1 MSEKIVCQA
10 GLQRAAS
17 PLTGLQGC
25 PLLLSLSSCAA
36 CGGTQKEKKEF
47 LRGHPAPQ
55 QKALPSAL
63 PILEL
68 LTQKFGMT
76 HVCMAGTALIEAS
89 YTCRGYSASTGIKLA
104 RNACI

>member
-1 MSEKIVCQA
+1 MSHPEFFELMFDVHQAARQA

-25 PLLLSLSSCAA
+25 PLLLPLSSRAA

-47 LRGHPAPQ
+47 LRGHPAPR

-68 LTQKFGMT
+68 LP
-76 HVCMAGTALIEAS
+76 
-89 YTCRGYSASTGIKLA
+89 
-104 RNACI
+104 